1 MEAME
6 SEGKSVAEAVDSALK
21 KLGLRRDQVEVQILQ
36 EASSGFIG
44 IGAKPARVRITEKR
58 WGDSPLPPA
67 PAPAPKP
74 ARAAEPSHRR
84 PSAPAPAPRNSAP
97 RPETRPPQTTPAK
110 AQVNGGPSA
119 VPVKNGGT
127 HQSSPAAEKPIDQQA
142 AIKES
147 DALLKELM
155 GLMKFQDAGP
165 AVSWDGVQER
175 VKAVIGGPDAE
186 RLTAEGGRALEAL
199 QFLATLVVSRK
210 VGASV
215 AVQVDAHGYW
225 EKKEREILSI
235 AERGV
240 EEVKSTGKPIRLAPM
255 DATMRRLVHRNLA
268 GNPYVETSSEGEGT
282 WRKIVLRPK
291 QR

>member
-36 EASSGFIG
+36 EPSAGFIG
-44 IGAKPARVRITEKR
+44 LGAKPARVRITEKR
-58 WGDSPLPPA
+58 WGPDSPQPPA
-67 PAPAPKP
+67 LAPKP
-74 ARAAEPSHRR
+74 ARAPEPAHRR
-84 PSAPAPAPRNSAP
+84 PSAPAPRPSVAAAPRLPEAP
-97 RPETRPPQTTPAK
+97 RAHQPQPA
-110 AQVNGGPSA
+110 
-119 VPVKNGGT
+119 PVKAAGNGT
-127 HQSSPAAEKPIDQQA
+127 RRSPEPAETPVDQQA
-142 AIKES
+142 AVRES
-147 DALLKELM
+147 EALLKELM
-155 GLMKFQDAGP
+155 GLMKFSDAGP

-175 VKAVIGGPDAE
+175 VKALIGGPDAE

-199 QFLATLVVSRK
+199 QFLATLIVSRK

-225 EKKEREILSI
+225 EKKEREILSS

-240 EEVKSTGKPIRLAPM
+240 EEVKSTGKPCRLAPM

-268 GNPYVETSSEGEGT
+268 GNPYVETASEGEGS

-291 QR
+291 RR